1 MLLKKRDNDYF
12 LFIIY
17 SHRCQLS
24 RVESSR
30 VSRVVYIILIYYAL
44 KVPFFTYISHTVQYR
59 GTVLTLH
66 TVVTLLFLQVTYTIT
81 W

>member
-1 MLLKKRDNDYF
+1 MIIFY
-12 LFIIY
+12 LFIY

-24 RVESSR
+24 RVSR

-66 TVVTLLFLQVTYTIT
+66 TVVTLLLLQVAFSST